1 MVSNAQMIKKSYR
14 ELLSDNRRH
23 TRTELFEYA
32 QRQALTD
39 EGYTQGML
47 TGALKSLVSD
57 ESQYECVE
65 RGVYQK
71 LTGENRQEEA
81 DFLGQYIEILEK
93 TVWELDNGIHVNP
106 LDIVDMTDTDKLKLK
121 KVQKCIEN
129 IRSTVEFLK
138 E

>member
-1 MVSNAQMIKKSYR
+1 MISNAQMIKKSYR
-14 ELLSDNRRH
+14 ELLSDNKRH

-32 QRQALTD
+32 QRYAQTD

-57 ESQYECVE
+57 ESKYQCVE

-71 LTGENRQEEA
+71 LVLEDKQEES
-81 DFLGQYIEILEK
+81 DFLGQYIDILER
-93 TVWELDNGIHVNP
+93 TIWDLDNGIQVNP
-106 LDIVDMTDTDKLKLK
+106 LDIVDMTDSEKLKLK
-121 KVQKCIEN
+121 QVQKCIEN

-138 E
+138 K